1 MKNVVIRRWTV
12 GAAGVVLG
20 LGAAG
25 CGGQKGGDSTVGR
38 APGAEIAARTA
49 SAAAPTP
56 RSPAR
61 RPLAQDQLERAVVDE
76 RDLPGWTISRLGAGT
91 DGFGDGTVS
100 ALREEGT
107 HPVSC
112 APVGSALSGAS
123 KYTPLG
129 SVTRMAQ
136 NEDGISTMQLVSY
149 RAADAV
155 RVMDELRSALET
167 CTSYTMVFPADTTF
181 EKLRPTGDPHQ
192 GDEGV
197 SFRLD
202 VVDRSPS
209 GDSDPYRRLESYQ
222 VIRSGS
228 TVAVFDA
235 VDADAYRLK
244 KIPAALITAQMKVL
258 ETGGHQR

>member
-12 GAAGVVLG
+12 GAVGVVLG
-20 LGAAG
+20 LGAVG
-25 CGGQKGGDSTVGR
+25 CGGQKGGDSTAGHV
-38 APGAEIAARTA
+38 PGAGIAARTA
-49 SAAAPTP
+49 PAVTP
-56 RSPAR
+56 ASQSPAW
-61 RPLAQDQLERAVVDE
+61 RPLTQDELERAVVDE
-76 RDLPGWTISRLGAGT
+76 RDLPGWTVSRLGAGT
-91 DGFGDGTVS
+91 DGLGDGTVS
-100 ALREEGT
+100 ALREGGT
-107 HPVSC
+107 HPASC

-136 NEDGISTMQLVSY
+136 NEDGISTMHLVSY

-155 RVMDELRSALET
+155 QVMDELRSAMAS
-167 CTSYTMVFPADTTF
+167 CTSYTMTFPMDTTF
-181 EKLRPTGDPHQ
+181 EKLRRTGDPHQ

-202 VVDRSPS
+202 VVSRDPA
-209 GDSDPYRRLESYQ
+209 GDSDPVRSLQSFQ

-235 VDADAYRLK
+235 IDMDAYRLR
-244 KIPAALITAQMKVL
+244 KIPAVLVTAQLKVL
-258 ETGGHQR
+258 ETGGHRR